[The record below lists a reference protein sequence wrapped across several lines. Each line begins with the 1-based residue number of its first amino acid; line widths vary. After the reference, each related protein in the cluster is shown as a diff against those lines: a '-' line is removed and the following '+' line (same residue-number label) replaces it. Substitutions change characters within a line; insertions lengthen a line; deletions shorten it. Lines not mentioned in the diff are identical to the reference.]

1 MRRLVLIAA
10 LLLAGI
16 STASAAPLK
25 PELSGL
31 AFLLGTWAAGGKVA
45 DTGGSARGKS
55 HITAEAGGAVLQRH
69 DHTDLYD
76 AAGKPAGGFDQL
88 MTVYAEAGA
97 IHADYFD
104 GTHVIHYAQ
113 AEITPGKSVV
123 FTTAPGGGPVFRL
136 AYELK
141 APDGLEIAFA
151 MAPPGQTAFNP
162 IATGTVHRTR

>member
-31 AFLLGTWAAGGKVA
+31 AFLLGTWAGGGKVA

-55 HITAEAGGAVLQRH
+55 HITAEA
-69 DHTDLYD
+69 
-76 AAGKPAGGFDQL
+76 
-88 MTVYAEAGA
+88 
-97 IHADYFD
+97 
-104 GTHVIHYAQ
+104 
-113 AEITPGKSVV
+113 
-123 FTTAPGGGPVFRL
+123 GGGPVFRL

>member
-10 LLLAGI
+10 LLLAGM
-16 STASAAPLK
+16 STASAAPLQ

-31 AFLLGTWAAGGKVA
+31 GFLIGNWAGGGKLA
-45 DTGGSARGKS
+45 DTGGRARGTSK
-55 HITAEAGGAVLQRH
+55 ITAEVGGAVLQRR
-69 DHTDLYD
+69 DHTALYD

-88 MTVYAEAGA
+88 MLVYADAGA

-104 GTHVIHYAQ
+104 GTHVIHYVQ

-123 FTTAPGGGPVFRL
+123 FTTMPGGGPTFRL
-136 AYELK
+136 TYELK
-141 APDGLEIAFA
+141 APDSLDISFA

>member
-1 MRRLVLIAA
+1 MRRLALIAA
-10 LLLAGI
+10 LLLAGM

-31 AFLLGTWAAGGKVA
+31 SFLIGNWAGGGKVA

-55 HITAEAGGAVLQRH
+55 KITAEANGAVLQRH

-76 AAGKPAGGFDQL
+76 ATGKPTGGFDQL
-88 MTVYAEAGA
+88 MLVYADAGA

-104 GTHVIHYAQ
+104 GTHVIHYVQ

-123 FTTAPGGGPVFRL
+123 FTSAPGAGPTFRL
-136 AYELK
+136 TYVLK
-141 APDGLEIAFA
+141 APDSLDVAFA

-162 IATGTVHRTR
+162 IATGTVHKAR